1 MDEDQQLS
9 GAGTKMEEASEGRR
23 GRGETD
29 SEDEHEAKSRYSKDE
44 SDDVEIL
51 VTKPEDDGEEDE
63 DEVYELSRTPSPV
76 DMMDD
81 TPMMRKKSAPHN
93 TSRAER
99 SSSPDQRSPSP
110 EARRSPSPVDR
121 RSPSPSRRSPS
132 PDRRSPSPVRRSPS
146 PVKRSPSPVERSPS
160 PEERSPSPNE
170 ARSPSP
176 VQERERTPSPERKD
190 SRGSHGSSSY
200 DEERASSLSPEP
212 PKAIVAPNKVASP
225 MSPPPSQSNRAALTK
240 IYTESLGDSDS
251 EERREKVVR
260 NKPAG
265 NITAMYTQKL
275 VEKEELASSP
285 KTERKEMMFQRPEG
299 MTNITQLYTAAFK
312 EDSRESGGKVKP
324 MRNGNITKLYTE
336 GFNKEP
342 ERAFKG
348 KPKDEKTNPIKHN
361 LATSVDKAAIMEAYN
376 DVMADNN
383 NIEWAAF
390 TFSDNKLGVAAK
402 GVDFAEFKSH
412 FGADDRGFGYIKIT
426 TGDEM
431 SKRSKFVFCTWVG
444 PNVSVMKKAKM
455 STDKALLKDII
466 TNLSV
471 ELLVESAGEFTLEH
485 FKTEVDKAGGARYG
499 TGVRE
504 M

>member
-1 MDEDQQLS
+1 MGTMDEDQQQS

-23 GRGETD
+23 GTRSDTD
-29 SEDEHEAKSRYSKDE
+29 SEDELEEKSRYSKDE
-44 SDDVEIL
+44 SDDEVDEKDDVEIL

-93 TSRAER
+93 VSRAQR
-99 SSSPDQRSPSP
+99 SPNPDQRSPSP
-110 EARRSPSPVDR
+110 VARRSPSPV
-121 RSPSPSRRSPS
+121 
-132 PDRRSPSPVRRSPS
+132 DRRSPSPVRRSPS
-146 PVKRSPSPVERSPS
+146 PVKRSPSPVERSLS
-160 PEERSPSPNE
+160 PVE

-212 PKAIVAPNKVASP
+212 PKAILAPNKVTSP

-240 IYTESLGDSDS
+240 IYTEALGDSDS

-265 NITAMYTQKL
+265 DITAMYTQKL

-285 KTERKEMMFQRPEG
+285 KPERKEMMFQRPEG
-299 MTNITQLYTAAFK
+299 MTNITQLYTAALK
-312 EDSRESGGKVKP
+312 EENRESGGKVKP

-336 GFNKEP
+336 GLDKEP

-361 LATSVDKAAIMEAYN
+361 LATRVDKAAIVEAYN

-471 ELLVESAGEFTLEH
+471 ELLVETAGEFTLEH

>member
-1 MDEDQQLS
+1 
-9 GAGTKMEEASEGRR
+9 
-23 GRGETD
+23 
-29 SEDEHEAKSRYSKDE
+29 
-44 SDDVEIL
+44 
-51 VTKPEDDGEEDE
+51 
-63 DEVYELSRTPSPV
+63 
-76 DMMDD
+76 
-81 TPMMRKKSAPHN
+81 MMRKKSAAHN
-93 TSRAER
+93 PTSRA
-99 SSSPDQRSPSP
+99 QRSPSP
-110 EARRSPSPVDR
+110 DRRSPSPVARRSPSPV
-121 RSPSPSRRSPS
+121 
-132 PDRRSPSPVRRSPS
+132 DRRSPSPVRRSPS
-146 PVKRSPSPVERSPS
+146 PVKRSPSPEQRSPS
-160 PEERSPSPNE
+160 PVE

-212 PKAIVAPNKVASP
+212 PKAIVPPNKAT
-225 MSPPPSQSNRAALTK
+225 PPSQTNRAALTK
-240 IYTESLGDSDS
+240 IYTEALGDSDS
-251 EERREKVVR
+251 EERKEKVVR

-265 NITAMYTQKL
+265 DITALYTQKL

-285 KTERKEMMFQRPEG
+285 KPERKEMMFQRPEG
-299 MTNITQLYTAAFK
+299 MTNITKLYTAGL
-312 EDSRESGGKVKP
+312 D
-324 MRNGNITKLYTE
+324 
-336 GFNKEP
+336 KEP

-348 KPKDEKTNPIKHN
+348 KPKDERTNPIKHN
-361 LATSVDKAAIMEAYN
+361 LATRVDKAAIFEAYN
-376 DVMADNN
+376 EVMADNN

-390 TFSDNKLGVAAK
+390 TFADNKLGVAAK

>member
-1 MDEDQQLS
+1 
-9 GAGTKMEEASEGRR
+9 
-23 GRGETD
+23 
-29 SEDEHEAKSRYSKDE
+29 
-44 SDDVEIL
+44 
-51 VTKPEDDGEEDE
+51 
-63 DEVYELSRTPSPV
+63 
-76 DMMDD
+76 MDD
-81 TPMMRKKSAPHN
+81 TPMMRKKSAAHN
-93 TSRAER
+93 PTSRA
-99 SSSPDQRSPSP
+99 QRSPSP
-110 EARRSPSPVDR
+110 DRRSPSPVARRSPSPV
-121 RSPSPSRRSPS
+121 
-132 PDRRSPSPVRRSPS
+132 DRRSPSPVRRSPS

-160 PEERSPSPNE
+160 PARRSPSPVERSPSPVE

-212 PKAIVAPNKVASP
+212 PKAILAPNKAT
-225 MSPPPSQSNRAALTK
+225 PPSQSNRAALTK
-240 IYTESLGDSDS
+240 IYTEALGDSDS

-265 NITAMYTQKL
+265 DITAMYTQKL

-285 KTERKEMMFQRPEG
+285 KPDRKEMMFQRPEG
-299 MTNITQLYTAAFK
+299 MTNITQLYTAALK
-312 EDSRESGGKVKP
+312 EENRESGGKVKP

-336 GFNKEP
+336 GLDKEP
-342 ERAFKG
+342 EKAFKG
-348 KPKDEKTNPIKHN
+348 KPKDERTNPIKHN
-361 LATSVDKAAIMEAYN
+361 LATRVDKAAIMEAYN

-402 GVDFAEFKSH
+402 GIDFAEFKSH

-455 STDKALLKDII
+455 STDKALMKELVK
-466 TNLSV
+466 NLSV
-471 ELLVESAGEFTLEH
+471 ELQIENANEFTMDH
-485 FKTEVDKAGGARYG
+485 FKAEVDKAGGARYG
-499 TGVRE
+499 TGVRDH
-504 M
+504 

>member
-1 MDEDQQLS
+1 MGVLGRPSGKEDRGSRTMDENQQQC
-9 GAGTKMEEASEGRR
+9 GNGTKMEEASDVWR
-23 GRGETD
+23 GVGGETD
-29 SEDEHEAKSRYSKDE
+29 SEDEHERAGYSRKEKDE
-44 SDDVEIL
+44 SDNEAGERNAEDDVEIL
-51 VTKPEDDGEEDE
+51 VTKPEDDGEDDE
-63 DEVYELSRTPSPV
+63 EEVYELSRTPSPV

-93 TSRAER
+93 TSRAQR
-99 SSSPDQRSPSP
+99 SPSPDQRSPSP
-110 EARRSPSPVDR
+110 ARRSPSPV
-121 RSPSPSRRSPS
+121 
-132 PDRRSPSPVRRSPS
+132 
-146 PVKRSPSPVERSPS
+146 
-160 PEERSPSPNE
+160 E

-212 PKAIVAPNKVASP
+212 PKAISAPTKTASP

-240 IYTESLGDSDS
+240 IYTEALGDSDS
-251 EERREKVVR
+251 EERKEKVVR

-265 NITAMYTQKL
+265 DITALYTQKL

-285 KTERKEMMFQRPEG
+285 KPERKEMMFQRPEG
-299 MTNITQLYTAAFK
+299 MTNITQLYTAALK
-312 EDSRESGGKVKP
+312 EENRESGGKVKP

-336 GFNKEP
+336 GLDKEP

-348 KPKDEKTNPIKHN
+348 KPKDEKTTPIKHN
-361 LATSVDKAAIMEAYN
+361 LATRVDKAAIMEAYN

-412 FGADDRGFGYIKIT
+412 FGADERGFGYIKIT
-426 TGDEM
+426 TRDEM

-471 ELLVESAGEFTLEH
+471 ELLVETAGEFTLEH

>member
-1 MDEDQQLS
+1 MGVLGRPSGKEDRGSRTMDENQQQC
-9 GAGTKMEEASEGRR
+9 GNGTKMEEASDVRR
-23 GRGETD
+23 GVGGETD
-29 SEDEHEAKSRYSKDE
+29 SEDEHEKAGYSRKEKDE
-44 SDDVEIL
+44 SDNEAGERNAEDDVEIL
-51 VTKPEDDGEEDE
+51 VTKPEDDGEDE
-63 DEVYELSRTPSPV
+63 EEEVYELSRTSSPV

-93 TSRAER
+93 TSRAQR
-99 SSSPDQRSPSP
+99 SPSPDQRSPSP
-110 EARRSPSPVDR
+110 AARRSPSPVE
-121 RSPSPSRRSPS
+121 
-132 PDRRSPSPVRRSPS
+132 RRSPSPVRRSPS
-146 PVKRSPSPVERSPS
+146 PAR
-160 PEERSPSPNE
+160 
-170 ARSPSP
+170 RSPSP

-212 PKAIVAPNKVASP
+212 PKAISAPTKTASP

-240 IYTESLGDSDS
+240 IYTEALGDSDS
-251 EERREKVVR
+251 EERKEKVVR

-265 NITAMYTQKL
+265 DITALYTQKL

-285 KTERKEMMFQRPEG
+285 KPERKEMMFQRPEG
-299 MTNITQLYTAAFK
+299 MTNITQLYTAALK
-312 EDSRESGGKVKP
+312 EDKSGEFGGKVKP

-336 GFNKEP
+336 GLDKEP

-361 LATSVDKAAIMEAYN
+361 LATRVDKAAIFEAYN
-376 DVMADNN
+376 EVMADNN

-390 TFSDNKLGVAAK
+390 TFADNKLGVAAK

-455 STDKALLKDII
+455 ST
-466 TNLSV
+466 
-471 ELLVESAGEFTLEH
+471 
-485 FKTEVDKAGGARYG
+485 
-499 TGVRE
+499 
-504 M
+504 

>member
-1 MDEDQQLS
+1 M
-9 GAGTKMEEASEGRR
+9 KEASEGRR
-23 GRGETD
+23 GRGGETD
-29 SEDEHEAKSRYSKDE
+29 SEDEHEEKSRYSKDE
-44 SDDVEIL
+44 SDNEAEERDDVEIL

-93 TSRAER
+93 TSRAQR
-99 SSSPDQRSPSP
+99 SPSPDQRSTSP
-110 EARRSPSPVDR
+110 VARRSPSPV
-121 RSPSPSRRSPS
+121 
-132 PDRRSPSPVRRSPS
+132 DRRSPSPVRRSPS

-160 PEERSPSPNE
+160 PEERSPSPVE

-212 PKAIVAPNKVASP
+212 PKAIVAPNKVTSP

-240 IYTESLGDSDS
+240 IYTEALGDSDS

-265 NITAMYTQKL
+265 DITAMYTQKL

-285 KTERKEMMFQRPEG
+285 KPERKEMMFQRPEG
-299 MTNITQLYTAAFK
+299 MTNITQLYTAALK
-312 EDSRESGGKVKP
+312 EENRESGGKVKP

-336 GFNKEP
+336 GLDKEP

-361 LATSVDKAAIMEAYN
+361 LATRVDKAAIMEAYN

-412 FGADDRGFGYIKIT
+412 FGADERGFGYIKIT

>member
-1 MDEDQQLS
+1 MEEDQQQQS
-9 GAGTKMEEASEGRR
+9 GANMKETSEGR
-23 GRGETD
+23 GGGGEVD
-29 SEDEHEAKSRYSKDE
+29 SDCDNEAEEK
-44 SDDVEIL
+44 DDVEIL

-81 TPMMRKKSAPHN
+81 TPMMRKKSAAHN
-93 TSRAER
+93 PTSRA
-99 SSSPDQRSPSP
+99 QRSPSP
-110 EARRSPSPVDR
+110 DRRSPSPVARRSPSPVDR
-121 RSPSPSRRSPS
+121 RSPSPV
-132 PDRRSPSPVRRSPS
+132 RRSPSPVRRSPS

-160 PEERSPSPNE
+160 PEQRSPSPVE
-170 ARSPSP
+170 TRSPSP

-212 PKAIVAPNKVASP
+212 PKAILAPNKAT
-225 MSPPPSQSNRAALTK
+225 PPSQSNRAALTK
-240 IYTESLGDSDS
+240 IYTEALGDSDT
-251 EERREKVVR
+251 EERREKV
-260 NKPAG
+260 
-265 NITAMYTQKL
+265 

-285 KTERKEMMFQRPEG
+285 KPDRKEMMFQRPEG
-299 MTNITQLYTAAFK
+299 MTNITQLYTAALK
-312 EDSRESGGKVKP
+312 EENRESGGKVKP

-336 GFNKEP
+336 GLDKEP
-342 ERAFKG
+342 EKAFKG
-348 KPKDEKTNPIKHN
+348 KPKDERTNPIKHN
-361 LATSVDKAAIMEAYN
+361 LATRVDKAAIMEAYN

-412 FGADDRGFGYIKIT
+412 FGADERGFGYIKIT

-485 FKTEVDKAGGARYG
+485 FKSEVDKAGGAGYG

>member
-1 MDEDQQLS
+1 MGMDEDQQQS
-9 GAGTKMEEASEGRR
+9 GAGSNMEEASSEGNLR
-23 GRGETD
+23 GTRSD
-29 SEDEHEAKSRYSKDE
+29 SEDEHEEKSRYSKDD
-44 SDDVEIL
+44 SDNEVDEKDDEVEIL
-51 VTKPEDDGEEDE
+51 VTKPKEDGDEDE

-93 TSRAER
+93 TSRAQR
-99 SSSPDQRSPSP
+99 SPSPDDQRSPSP

-121 RSPSPSRRSPS
+121 RSPSP
-132 PDRRSPSPVRRSPS
+132 VRRSPS
-146 PVKRSPSPVERSPS
+146 PAKRSPSPVERSPS
-160 PEERSPSPNE
+160 PVE

-212 PKAIVAPNKVASP
+212 PKAILAPGNKVASSP

-240 IYTESLGDSDS
+240 IYTEALGDSDS
-251 EERREKVVR
+251 EDNRRAEKVVR

-265 NITAMYTQKL
+265 DITAMYTQKL

-285 KTERKEMMFQRPEG
+285 KPERKEMMFQRPEG
-299 MTNITQLYTAAFK
+299 MTNITQLYTAALK
-312 EDSRESGGKVKP
+312 EENRESGGKVKP

-336 GFNKEP
+336 GLDKEP

-361 LATSVDKAAIMEAYN
+361 LATRVDKAAIMEAYN

-485 FKTEVDKAGGARYG
+485 FKAEVDKAGGARYG
-499 TGVRE
+499 TGVRDL
-504 M
+504 

>member
-1 MDEDQQLS
+1 MEEDQQQC
-9 GAGTKMEEASEGRR
+9 GAGTKMEEASEGRKGR
-23 GRGETD
+23 GGETD
-29 SEDEHEAKSRYSKDE
+29 SEDEQEERSRYSKDE
-44 SDDVEIL
+44 SDNEAEERDDVEIL
-51 VTKPEDDGEEDE
+51 VTKPEDDGAEDE

-93 TSRAER
+93 TSRAQR
-99 SSSPDQRSPSP
+99 SPSPDQRSPSP
-110 EARRSPSPVDR
+110 VARRSPSPVDR
-121 RSPSPSRRSPS
+121 RSPSPVS
-132 PDRRSPSPVRRSPS
+132 RRSPS

-160 PEERSPSPNE
+160 PEQRSPSPAE

-176 VQERERTPSPERKD
+176 AQERERTPSPERKD

-212 PKAIVAPNKVASP
+212 PKAILAPNKVTSP

-240 IYTESLGDSDS
+240 IYTEALGDSDS

-265 NITAMYTQKL
+265 DITAMYTQKL

-285 KTERKEMMFQRPEG
+285 KPERKEMMFQRPEG
-299 MTNITQLYTAAFK
+299 MTNIT
-312 EDSRESGGKVKP
+312 
-324 MRNGNITKLYTE
+324 KLYTE
-336 GFNKEP
+336 GLDKEP

-361 LATSVDKAAIMEAYN
+361 LATRVDKAAIMEAYN